1 MNVSIP
7 FAEAVM
13 GLTRSV
19 RLPSNETIT
28 IHSTGFQG
36 SINMD
41 EVIVVKDKGIPIRQK
56 GANGSLLV
64 HVSTYYPLLLPHDE
78 RERVRN
84 RLGEAFEEVMLYL
97 EFVSTRELDRFNTE
111 VGYDWTREEL
121 RWSCICQ
128 SRLCSPCIM
137 NLALY
142 YCACLFQETKE

>member
-1 MNVSIP
+1 MNVSVP
-7 FAEAVM
+7 FTEAVM

-28 IHSTGFQG
+28 INSTGFQG

-64 HVSTYYPLLLPHDE
+64 HVSTYYPLLLSHDE

-97 EFVSTRELDRFNTE
+97 EFVSTRELDRFSTE
-111 VGYDWTREEL
+111 VGYDWTHEEL

-142 YCACLFQETKE
+142 YCACLFQITKE